1 MDARGPF
8 VRLVMGVVV
17 LKDVVVIVL
26 FAVNMELVPL
36 VRRAAVCQAGW
47 CCCAQRHPCAT
58 LTRPAAAPRPMTV
71 STRASFIMILAAVS
85 ISICAVCC
93 VLCCITSHHI
103 IHHCTSQIIDHSAAG
118 LGLAHLLLPLLS
130 VAVSLTSG
138 LLGGLVVGLAL
149 QYQAHARLASLVA
162 RLVPSGVS
170 QATLAARCA
179 CAALL
184 CAALRCATVV

>member
-1 MDARGPF
+1 
-8 VRLVMGVVV
+8 MGVVV

-36 VRRAAVCQAGW
+36 VRRADVCQAG
-47 CCCAQRHPCAT
+47 CRCCAQASLRHLDT
-58 LTRPAAAPRPMTV
+58 PRCSAKTNDL

-103 IHHCTSQIIDHSAAG
+103 IHHRTSQIIDHSAAG

-179 CAALL
+179 CAAL
-184 CAALRCATVV
+184 RCATVV